1 MAPTSVRRAFKLF
14 HAILA
19 LGLLATSVPGLW
31 HALPEL
37 GDPGHVHYAFVKGL
51 GTLGAILLL
60 IPRTVRWGGTA
71 LLVVL
76 VPSFVGEL
84 SHGDWQL
91 QSLIN
96 AAGVWFVMTHGAAW
110 GTAQSGAPQPEGGRV

>member
-1 MAPTSVRRAFKLF
+1 MAAASARRAFQLF
-14 HAILA
+14 HAVLA
-19 LGLLATSVPGLW
+19 LGLFAASVPGLW

-37 GDPGHVHYAFVKGL
+37 GDPGHVHYAVVRGL

-60 IPRTVRWGGTA
+60 IPRTLRWGGAA

-76 VPSFVGEL
+76 LPSSVAEL

-91 QSLIN
+91 QNLIN
-96 AAGVWFVMTHGAAW
+96 AAGVWFVMMHGAAW
-110 GTAQSGAPQPEGGRV
+110 GAPPSDATQPEGGRP